1 MTHSPIYY
9 YRDPASTHEDELI
22 DETQV
27 IANFQSKPS
36 RSGRTIKTF
45 ILGQPGATSTVTTS
59 TGKCKL
65 HIYDTENN
73 RK

>member
-1 MTHSPIYY
+1 MKHSPINCC
-9 YRDPASTHEDELI
+9 RDTPSTHGEETI
-22 DETQV
+22 DEAQV

-59 TGKCKL
+59 TGKL
-65 HIYDTENN
+65 HI
-73 RK
+73 